1 MLSDARLRKITMSTY
16 DFEEK
21 PKRSAAQQYELADVG
36 TRLVAIIIDGFVLGL
51 ITGLLAIVFR
61 EPGAV
66 GGFIVGVLYN
76 GYFWTQNNGQTPG
89 KRIMGIR
96 VVRVDGQ
103 PIDFATAI
111 IRYVGY
117 YINTFVFGIGWLWAL
132 FNDKSQGWH
141 DLLASTYVVRA

>member
-1 MLSDARLRKITMSTY
+1 MTSY

-21 PKRSAAQQYELADVG
+21 PKRDMSMHYELADVG
-36 TRLVAIIIDGFVLGL
+36 TRLVAIIIDGFILGL
-51 ITGLLAIVFR
+51 ITGLLTAMLH
-61 EPGAV
+61 EPGTV
-66 GGFIVGVLYN
+66 GGFIVGLLYN

-96 VVRVDGQ
+96 VVKVNGE
-103 PIDFATAI
+103 PIDYATAL

-117 YINTFVFGIGWLWAL
+117 YINSFVFGIGWFWAL

-141 DLLASTYVVRA
+141 DLLSGTYVVKA